1 MMLSSLLY
9 AQKDSLETENE
20 SEIEEVILKS
30 TRTSRT
36 IANTPTRVET
46 IELEEIDEKSNMRPS
61 NVAMILHE
69 STGIAVQQTSA
80 TSGNA
85 SIRIQGLD
93 GRYTQ
98 ILKDGFPSFG
108 NFANG
113 LSILEIPP
121 IDLKQVEIIKGP
133 SSTLYGAGAIAG
145 VINFI
150 SREPKERPN
159 LDILTNYA
167 NTGLVNVGLFA
178 AKKYGFFGYTFTGLF
193 NSQKAYDVD
202 DDDFTEL
209 PQSQEFT
216 FNNKLFFYLSE
227 NSKIILGNSFTTGK
241 RTGGD
246 INVINGKGDSYH
258 RYFEK
263 NKTFRNNTTFEFQQ
277 ILSNGSNLN
286 LRAAYSVFDRNI
298 EIPEYQFQG
307 LSQNFYSDFAWNK
320 NFKNQ
325 TLVVG
330 ANYITD
336 HFKDNSS
343 LTNDLS
349 FATET
354 SGIYLQH
361 TWDLSDF
368 IKIENGVRADF
379 VNYGNQF
386 YRHKENF
393 ILPKTSILFKLN
405 HQWSSRI
412 GGGLGYKTP
421 TSFTEQTD
429 TFHFQNLKPLQNVSA
444 EKSIGATGDVNFKTR
459 ISESL
464 EFSINQMFFY
474 TKLKNS
480 VILDSD
486 MNGNPF
492 LMNTKEDVF
501 SKGFETNVKFIYKD
515 FIKLFAGYTF
525 TDTVAEYLP
534 DAQIIPFVPTNRVNL
549 ALIAEKERNF
559 KTGFEAY
566 FTDRQYLNDRTIT
579 PTYWE
584 LGFMAEKY
592 FGKFSIFINFEN
604 FTDTRQGR
612 YKNVVSGSHSN
623 PVFDDIWTHTEG
635 RTFNGGIKYKF

>member
-1 MMLSSLLY
+1 MMLSSILY
-9 AQKDSLETENE
+9 AQNDFLETENE

-46 IELEEIDEKSNMRPS
+46 IELEEIDEKANMRPS

-80 TSGNA
+80 TSGNS

-150 SREPKERPN
+150 SREPKERQN

-178 AKKYGFFGYTFTGLF
+178 AKKYGSFGYTFTGLF
-193 NSQKAYDVD
+193 NSQKAFDVD

-216 FNNKLFFYLSE
+216 FNPRLFFYFSDQ
-227 NSKIILGNSFTTGK
+227 SKIILGNSFTTGT

-246 INVINGKGDSYH
+246 LNFIKGKADQYH

-263 NKTFRNNTTFEFQQ
+263 NSTFRNNTTFEFDHTFNDE
-277 ILSNGSNLN
+277 SSLN
-286 LRAAYSVFDRNI
+286 LRAALSVFDRNI
-298 EIPEYQFQG
+298 EIPDYQFQG
-307 LSQNFYSDFAWNK
+307 LSKNFYSDLAWSK

-325 TLVVG
+325 TLVIG
-330 ANYITD
+330 GNYITD
-336 HFKDNSS
+336 HFKDQSQLPNN
-343 LTNDLS
+343 LT
-349 FATET
+349 FRTET
-354 SGIYLQH
+354 SGIYAQH
-361 TWDLSDF
+361 TWDISEH
-368 IKIENGVRADF
+368 IKIENGLRADF
-379 VNYGNQF
+379 VNYGNASYQ
-386 YRHKENF
+386 RKESF
-393 ILPKTSILFKLN
+393 FLPKTSLLFKFN
-405 HQWSSRI
+405 TKWTSRI
-412 GGGLGYKTP
+412 GGGFGYKTP

-429 TFHFQNLKPLQNVSA
+429 TFHFQNLKPLQNVTS
-444 EKSIGATGDVNFKTR
+444 EKSIGATADVNYKTK
-459 ISESL
+459 ISEAL

-480 VILDSD
+480 VILTDD
-486 MNGNPF
+486 NNGNPT
-492 LMNTKEDVF
+492 LANTNENVF

-534 DAQIIPFVPTNRVNL
+534 DTQIIPFVPTNRVNL
-549 ALIAEKERNF
+549 ALIAEKEGKF

-566 FTDRQYLNDRTIT
+566 FTDRQYLYDRTLT

-592 FGKFSIFINFEN
+592 FGHFSIFINFEN
-604 FTDTRQGR
+604 FTDTRQSR
-612 YKNVVSGSHSN
+612 YKNVASGSHSN

>member
-1 MMLSSLLY
+1 MLFSNLY
-9 AQKDSLETENE
+9 AQKDSLNTESE

-46 IELEEIDEKSNMRPS
+46 IELEEIDEKANMRPS

-150 SREPKERPN
+150 SREPKDTQN

-178 AKKYGFFGYTFTGLF
+178 AKKFGFFGYTFTGLF
-193 NSQKAYDVD
+193 NSQKAFDVD

-209 PQSQEFT
+209 PKSEEFT
-216 FNNKLFFYLSE
+216 LNPKLFFYLSE

-246 INVINGKGDSYH
+246 LNVINGKADNLH

-263 NKTFRNNTTFEFQQ
+263 NSTFRNNTTFEFDQ
-277 ILSNGSNLN
+277 ILNDQSTLN
-286 LRAAYSVFDRNI
+286 LRAALSIFDRNI
-298 EIPEYQFQG
+298 EIPDYQFQG
-307 LSQNFYSDFAWNK
+307 LSENFYSDFSWNK

-330 ANYITD
+330 ANYIND

-343 LTNDLS
+343 SLNNLT

-354 SGIYLQH
+354 SGIYAQH
-361 TWDLSDF
+361 TWDLSEN
-368 IKIENGVRADF
+368 IKIENGLRADF
-379 VNYGNQF
+379 VNYGNLF
-386 YRHKENF
+386 YHRKENF
-393 ILPKTSILFKLN
+393 ILPKTSILIKFNNK
-405 HQWSSRI
+405 WSSRI

-429 TFHFQNLKPLQNVSA
+429 TIHFQDLKPLQNVGS
-444 EKSIGATGDVNFKTR
+444 EKSIGATGDVNFKTK
-459 ISESL
+459 IAENL
-464 EFSINQMFFY
+464 DFSINQMFFY

-480 VILDSD
+480 VILESD
-486 MNGNPF
+486 INGKPF
-492 LMNTKEDVF
+492 LANTNEDVF
-501 SKGFETNVKFIYKD
+501 SKGFEMNVKLIYKD

-525 TDTVAEYLP
+525 TETVAEYLP
-534 DAQIIPFVPTNRVNL
+534 DTQIIPFVPKNRVNL
-549 ALIAEKERNF
+549 ALIAEKEGKF

-566 FTDRQYLNDRTIT
+566 FTDRQYLYDRTLT

-612 YKNVVSGSHSN
+612 YKNVVSGSHSS
-623 PVFDDIWTHTEG
+623 PIFDDIWTHTEG